1 MCVAGP
7 LHGLQGRV
15 LPASVSS
22 CGSRVSRGSG
32 PRPFRVRF
40 RLHVALVGVSV
51 SSVPKPVRP
60 NAHSPSW
67 GRPVLAGP
75 KGAPKTPHLQGPG
88 GLSSL
93 LAPHP
98 SAGPSVCRPF
108 HVGAWSQGTAEASVR
123 ACGRAPLGRC
133 QARGAGQTRAPGGR
147 AHSPGGAQVWQPA
160 AASPH
165 DLAGLPA
172 STRCLP

>member
-60 NAHSPSW
+60 NTHGPSW

-93 LAPHP
+93 HG
-98 SAGPSVCRPF
+98 SASLSWPVCLPPLSRGGLEPGDGRGVGP
-108 HVGAWSQGTAEASVR
+108 GLR
-123 ACGRAPLGRC
+123 AG
-133 QARGAGQTRAPGGR
+133 
-147 AHSPGGAQVWQPA
+147 SPG
-160 AASPH
+160 
-165 DLAGLPA
+165 
-172 STRCLP
+172 